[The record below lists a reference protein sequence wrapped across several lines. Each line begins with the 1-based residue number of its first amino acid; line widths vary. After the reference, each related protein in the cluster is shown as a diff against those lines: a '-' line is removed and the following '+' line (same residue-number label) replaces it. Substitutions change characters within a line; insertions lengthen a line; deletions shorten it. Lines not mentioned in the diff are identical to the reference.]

1 MFTEERRNQIL
12 AWLDEQERVTVN
24 GLASALGVTK
34 ETIRTDL
41 NTLARQGLIQRCHG
55 GAIII
60 RRNMQARLI
69 SETGGD
75 FEVLLQRL
83 EGRRQQRPVQPR
95 GKKMRGKV
103 CILGSFNVDIV
114 ARVARFPKG
123 GESLL
128 ASGSTLGP
136 GGKGANQAMAAS
148 RAGARV
154 HFVSKVG
161 TDQFSQF
168 AFDHLSASDIHSF
181 KLYQTADEPTG
192 SAIIYVSQENGE
204 NMIAI
209 YSGANKT
216 LTDGEI
222 AEMTPEL
229 SQSDVL
235 LVQLENNFSATLNA
249 IKLAHTLGVRVIMN
263 PAPFSND
270 VLACL
275 EYIDVIT
282 PNETEASL
290 LSGVEV
296 VDVDSAREAA
306 LAIVRLGAKRVI
318 ITMGSRG
325 ALICEDQHFQHIP
338 AFPAVSVDTTGA
350 GDAFNGA
357 FAAALAAGESI
368 TQAAT
373 RASAFASLA
382 VEREGASN
390 MPDREQVAARLN
402 QR

>member
-83 EGRRQQRPVQPR
+83 EGRRQQRQVQPR

-325 ALICEDQHFQHIP
+325 ALICEDQQFQHIP

>member
-249 IKLAHTLGVRVIMN
+249 IKLAHTPRRTGDYESG
-263 PAPFSND
+263 PFFKRCAGLPGIYRRDYPKRNRG
-270 VLACL
+270 
-275 EYIDVIT
+275 I
-282 PNETEASL
+282 
-290 LSGVEV
+290 
-296 VDVDSAREAA
+296 AA
-306 LAIVRLGAKRVI
+306 LRRRSGGCRQRQ
-318 ITMGSRG
+318 GS
-325 ALICEDQHFQHIP
+325 
-338 AFPAVSVDTTGA
+338 GA
-350 GDAFNGA
+350 GY
-357 FAAALAAGESI
+357 
-368 TQAAT
+368 
-373 RASAFASLA
+373 RAP
-382 VEREGASN
+382 R
-390 MPDREQVAARLN
+390 R
-402 QR
+402 